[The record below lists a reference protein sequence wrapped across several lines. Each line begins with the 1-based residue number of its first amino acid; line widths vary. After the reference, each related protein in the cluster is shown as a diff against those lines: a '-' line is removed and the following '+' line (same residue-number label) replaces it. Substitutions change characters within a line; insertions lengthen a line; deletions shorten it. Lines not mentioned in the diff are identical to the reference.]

1 MSEENKDKVFIKNDE
16 LVNIL
21 NQPIANFS
29 SLSAQIEE
37 ICGKP
42 SIIAAQAAFEPLGS
56 TLWKDLDKTKDLWK
70 GLTAVTMPFSNI
82 EESVLRITG
91 TPIDSIGK
99 ATSALSGLSD
109 SLGVNISTLSKLE
122 AQTSLIAKDFG
133 IPKITSV
140 ASQIS
145 SITGLVSPLS
155 ESVRELI
162 APTTM
167 LTDLSKIALDAH
179 HSILGD
185 GSVSEWKLGLVDSA
199 SYLVDRQVD
208 WTSQICHSIYG
219 DTPFISIDDL
229 GAVSPRVNMIS
240 WLPIE
245 FEEEKKRKKDIKPK
259 EALDNSAIL
268 RLSEK
273 GKRLINRVVD
283 INNLCSR
290 TGQEQLF
297 KYTGTTTRAAA
308 TMGGTACMNRDD
320 FGDVVD
326 GLYMFFY
333 ENLERIKDLVSDA
346 AVRSEDV
353 FQCIFRIK
361 ALRTDY
367 RHDYEH
373 GSEGDIRKANKK
385 IGDSYAYYSG
395 KPVLTSSQ
403 DYLLTQEKL
412 YDEFDV
418 LVDYLEHELV
428 KKGN

>member
-1 MSEENKDKVFIKNDE
+1 MSEAKKDKVLAKSDE
-16 LVNIL
+16 LVNLL

-37 ICGKP
+37 ICRKP
-42 SIIAAQAAFEPLGS
+42 SIIAAKAAFEPLGRS
-56 TLWKDLDKTKDLWK
+56 LWKDLDKTKDLWK
-70 GLTAVTMPFSNI
+70 GLSAITMPFPKI
-82 EESVLRITG
+82 EESALRISG
-91 TPIDSIGK
+91 TPIDSISK
-99 ATSALSGLSD
+99 VTSALSGLSD
-109 SLGVNISTLSKLE
+109 SLGVSISALSKLE
-122 AQTSLIAKDFG
+122 AQTSIIAEDLG

-140 ASQIS
+140 ATQIS

-179 HSILGD
+179 QSILGD

-208 WTSQICHSIYG
+208 WTSQICHSFYG
-219 DTPFISIDDL
+219 DTPFINIDGLD
-229 GAVSPRVNMIS
+229 AVSPRVNMIS

-245 FEEEKKRKKDIKPK
+245 FEEEKKKKNDIKPK

-290 TGQEQLF
+290 TGREQLF

-308 TMGGTACMNRDD
+308 TMGGTACVNRDD

-346 AVRSEDV
+346 AVRGEDV
-353 FQCIFRIK
+353 FQCVFRIK

-373 GSEGDIRKANKK
+373 GSDGDIRKANKK
-385 IGDSYAYYSG
+385 IGDSYVYYSG

-403 DYLLTQEKL
+403 DYLLAQEKL
-412 YDEFDV
+412 YDEFDE

-428 KKGN
+428 KRVN

>member
-1 MSEENKDKVFIKNDE
+1 MSADNKNKVLAKNDE
-16 LVNIL
+16 LVNLL
-21 NQPIANFS
+21 NQPITNFS
-29 SLSAQIEE
+29 SLSAQIEA

-42 SIIAAQAAFEPLGS
+42 SIIAAKAAFEPLGS
-56 TLWKDLDKTKDLWK
+56 TLWKDLERTKDLWK
-70 GLTAVTMPFSNI
+70 GLTAVTMPIPKIQDSA
-82 EESVLRITG
+82 LRITG
-91 TPIDSIGK
+91 TPIDSIGEV
-99 ATSALSGLSD
+99 TSALSGLSD
-109 SLGVNISTLSKLE
+109 SLGVSISALSKLE
-122 AQTSLIAKDFG
+122 AQTSIIARDFG

-140 ASQIS
+140 ATQIS
-145 SITGLVSPLS
+145 SIAGLVSPLS

-179 HSILGD
+179 HTILGD
-185 GSVSEWKLGLVDSA
+185 GRESEWKLGLVDSA

-208 WTSQICHSIYG
+208 WTSQICHTVYG
-219 DTPFISIDDL
+219 DTPFISIDSL
-229 GAVSPRVNMIS
+229 AAVSPRGNIIS
-240 WLPIE
+240 WLPKE

-273 GKRLINRVVD
+273 GKKLINRVVD

-290 TGQEQLF
+290 TGREPLF

-308 TMGGTACMNRDD
+308 TMGGTACVNRDD

-333 ENLERIKDLVSDA
+333 ENLERIKGLVSEA
-346 AVRSEDV
+346 AVRGEDV

-373 GSEGDIRKANKK
+373 GSDGDIRKANKK
-385 IGDSYAYYSG
+385 IGDSYKYYTG
-395 KPVLTSSQ
+395 KPVLTSRQ
-403 DYLLTQEKL
+403 DYLQAQEKL

-418 LVDYLEHELV
+418 LADYLENELV
-428 KKGN
+428 KKVD